1 MMKGSP
7 CVPAPDAKWLL
18 ALCAS
23 LFEKTSGSSDK
34 ARIELI
40 KVDQEDHDKYLT
52 GAEFTLY
59 QVVDDQDPAAEE
71 IEVNGQ
77 KLWLKVV
84 AEKITSGTLTD
95 AVTGAVPGGALTG
108 LLDTGTYYLRE
119 TQPPPHDK
127 DYFYEISQE

>member
-1 MMKGSP
+1 MDSVTTDGAAPVQVTSNVYK
-7 CVPAPDAKWLL
+7 VTLAPDKDLVVTWNNV
-18 ALCAS
+18 
-23 LFEKTSGSSDK
+23 SDK

-84 AEKITSGTLTD
+84 AEKITRHLTD

-108 LLDTGTYYLRE
+108 LLDTGTYYLRR
-119 TQPPPHDK
+119 PSRLHDK
-127 DYFYEISQE
+127 DYF